1 MARVARGGG
10 RRWFVVLSG
19 AFLIALAVALLVL
32 WLYKP
37 SQPSQQPQEEVGMLT
52 SLPAGL
58 AEAPVARDAYPAA
71 VEVARSWQSDAGV
84 AIAAAH
90 WRPRQGRWPSDV
102 TWMFQFYSPASR
114 RMASVVVEGG
124 RARLLREARSLYPLP
139 VFDEAG
145 WQVDSRAALDAWWRG
160 GGVTLMPANSE
171 VDLMAQL
178 RVQQGED
185 GRLAWTITG
194 IIGDRVES
202 LVVDATTGEQLE
214 DQGLNR
220 E

>member
-1 MARVARGGG
+1 MTRGD
-10 RRWFVVLSG
+10 RRQWFVILSG
-19 AFLIALAVALLVL
+19 AFLVALAVALLVL

-37 SQPSQQPQEEVGMLT
+37 SQSLQQPQEEVGVLT

-90 WRPRQGRWPSDV
+90 WQPRQGRWPSDV

-114 RMASVVVEGG
+114 RMAAVVVEGG
-124 RARLLREARSLYPLP
+124 RARLLREARSLHPLP
-139 VFDEAG
+139 VFDEAD
-145 WQVDSRAALDAWWRG
+145 WRIDSRAALDAWWRS

-171 VDLMAQL
+171 VDVTAQL

-202 LVVDATTGEQLE
+202 LIVDATTGEQLE

>member
-1 MARVARGGG
+1 MAGVAREG
-10 RRWFVVLSG
+10 RRQWFVILSG
-19 AFLIALAVALLVL
+19 AFLVALAVALLIL
-32 WLYKP
+32 WLYEP
-37 SQPSQQPQEEVGMLT
+37 SQPSQQPQGEAGMST

-58 AEAPVARDAYPAA
+58 AEAPVAREAYPAA

-90 WRPRQGRWPSDV
+90 WQPRRGRWPSDV
-102 TWMFQFYSPASR
+102 TWLFQFYSPASR
-114 RMASVVVEGG
+114 RMAAVVVEGG

-139 VFDEAG
+139 IFDETD
-145 WQVDSRAALDAWWRG
+145 WQVDSRAALDAWWRS

-171 VDLMAQL
+171 VDVTAQL
-178 RVQQGED
+178 RVQPGED

-202 LVVDATTGEQLE
+202 LIVDATTGEQLE
-214 DQGLNR
+214 D
-220 E
+220 